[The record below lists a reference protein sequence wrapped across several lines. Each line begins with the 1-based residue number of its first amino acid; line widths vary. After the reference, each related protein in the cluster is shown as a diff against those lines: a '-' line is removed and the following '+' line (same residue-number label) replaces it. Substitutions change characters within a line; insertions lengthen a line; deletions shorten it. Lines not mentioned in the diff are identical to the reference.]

1 MPNTD
6 IEENTI
12 WRDRALSGS
21 VFVFDNVRAL

>member
-1 MPNTD
+1 MPNTH

-21 VFVFDNVRAL
+21 VFMFDNVRTM